1 MMNTVREL
9 LKTKTTI
16 IGIAVALLFQLL
28 FSIIWMTGYEGMSDR
43 VNELSIAVVNED
55 AQSGAVIAKQLSA
68 GLPVHVETAADMA
81 SARERLDDRDIQMI
95 VHIPADFTSLVAGRD
110 TKASIQYVVNES
122 NPAMIKSIM
131 TSIASQVTAA
141 ANKQAL
147 TAGAKA
153 VLSQGM
159 PTEQAAAMS
168 GQLSERVVS
177 DIQSVN
183 IVNGTNNQMAPMMMV
198 TASFVGAMIMA
209 QNLEVSMTAISAR
222 TGRWQRLGAR
232 IAITIPAAIIVSL
245 VGTSLVML
253 LGGQVEQGFFALW
266 GYQTLFVLTFMIVTQ
281 TLIML
286 LGTAGMLINTAL
298 LSVQLVSSG
307 AMMPREM
314 LSGFYFN
321 LGSALPATYAIEGLM
336 NLLFGGPGIGGDAA
350 ALLIIAAVM
359 AFVMIGTTALRRD
372 LASNA
377 AAEPA
382 GQTRSNTVP
391 ES

>member
-1 MMNTVREL
+1 MNTIREL
-9 LKTKTTI
+9 LKMKTTI

-55 AQSGAVIAKQLSA
+55 TQSGAVIAKQLSA

-81 SARERLDDRDIQMI
+81 SARERLEDRDIQMI

-110 TKASIQYVVNES
+110 SKASIQYVVNES

-141 ANKQAL
+141 ANKQAIA
-147 TAGAKA
+147 AGAQA
-153 VLSQGM
+153 ALSQGM
-159 PTEQAAAMS
+159 PAEKAAATS
-168 GQLSERVVS
+168 DLLSERVVS

-183 IVNGTNNQMAPMMMV
+183 IVDGTNNQMVPMMMV
-198 TASFVGAMIMA
+198 LASFVGAMIMA

-253 LGGQVEQGFFALW
+253 LGGQVEQGFLALW
-266 GYQTLFVLTFMIVTQ
+266 GYQTLFVLTFMIVAQ
-281 TLIML
+281 TLIVL
-286 LGTAGMLINTAL
+286 LGTAGMLINIAL

-321 LGSALPATYAIEGLM
+321 LGSVLPATYAVEGLM
-336 NLLFGGPGIGGDAA
+336 NLLFGGPGIRGDAA
-350 ALLIIAAVM
+350 ALLIIAGVM
-359 AFVMIGTTALRRD
+359 ALVMIGTTALRREP
-372 LASNA
+372 ASNA
-377 AAEPA
+377 AAAPV